1 MTEPMSDPRP
11 SPPDALPTAVVEPP
25 RRFRIPLVWIIP
37 LVAALIGLFLAA
49 RTYLEQGPVI
59 TLQFRTGAGLEPGK
73 TRIKYRDIDVGV
85 ITRVKLSDDG
95 AHVQAEAQMAREA
108 ERLLVED
115 TRFWVVR
122 PRVSGSAVSG
132 LDTLLSGAY
141 VGMDAGKT
149 DASRRD
155 FVALEDAPVIALDVP
170 GRSFALH
177 ADNLGSVD
185 VGTPVYFRRIPVGQ
199 VTAFR
204 LDEQGRHLDIQV
216 FIKAPYDRY
225 VTVDT
230 RFWNA
235 SGIDLRLGAD
245 GLQLNT
251 ESVSSI
257 LTGGL
262 AFETPEGGDT
272 EPASADA
279 DFKVFATRAE
289 ALKQPSASA
298 QVWRLRFTET
308 VRGLSVGA
316 PVDFRGIQ
324 IGEVIA
330 IEPDVDVDAADV
342 GLKVDIA
349 VFPERMRA
357 RDSGRQDMSG
367 DAFHALVDRLVARG
381 LRAQLR
387 NGSLVTG
394 QLYVALDFFPGAG
407 KAGVSWAAKPPQLP
421 TQRGSLDELQATLA
435 RIAGKLDRLPL
446 DDIAAE
452 TRTAIAGLARAVER
466 TEALMARL
474 DGLASNEVRAT
485 VDETRQAMAEA
496 RAAVADGR
504 RLLASDAPLQQDLR
518 DSLQEL
524 SRAAQS
530 LRHLADTLERHP
542 EALLRGKPEEKP

>member
-11 SPPDALPTAVVEPP
+11 SPPDALPAAVVEPP

-85 ITRVKLSDDG
+85 ITRVKLSNDG

-185 VGTPVYFRRIPVGQ
+185 VGTPVYFRRIQAGQ
-199 VTAFR
+199 VTAFK

-216 FIKAPYDRY
+216 FIKSPYDRY

-257 LTGGL
+257 LAGGL

-272 EPASADA
+272 EPAPADA
-279 DFKVFATRAE
+279 DFRVFSTRAE

-330 IEPDVDVDAADV
+330 IAPDVDVDAADV

-349 VFPERMRA
+349 VFPERMRS
-357 RDSGRQDMSG
+357 RDAAERELSGE
-367 DAFHALVDRLVARG
+367 AFHALMDRLVARG

-407 KAGVSWAAKPPQLP
+407 KARANWAARPPQLP

-452 TRTAIAGLARAVER
+452 TRTAIAGLARAVDR

-524 SRAAQS
+524 SRAAQA